1 MSLTAA
7 RESLQATL
15 LSRRNSAI
23 AAFAAL
29 AAAVSIGVLSDP
41 QLASAVG
48 EQVHQGVNGMQ
59 TVASMFAGRSPGE
72 RPKGALAKLKQLKH
86 KRAAAL
92 PLGRHVLPPAAAL
105 LGAPPAIIVPQPVAP
120 APIYDVVA
128 GGPPTVLP
136 PVPVPTGGGGGGP
149 PIVFPPVP
157 VPIGG
162 GGGGGAGGPPVLPGT
177 PPGGSGPPVL
187 PGTPP
192 PAGPPAL
199 PGIPP
204 PGGGG
209 GVFVPPP
216 INTTVVPPP
225 PPATSAVPE
234 PASWAMML
242 VGFAMVGG
250 ALRRKRRIGVHIV
263 AA

>member
-7 RESLQATL
+7 RESLQAML

-23 AAFAAL
+23 AAFVAL
-29 AAAVSIGVLSDP
+29 AAAVSIGVVSDA

-48 EQVHQGVNGMQ
+48 EQVHQGVNGMK
-59 TVASMFAGRSPGE
+59 TVASMLAGRSPGE

-105 LGAPPAIIVPQPVAP
+105 LGAPPAIIVPQPIAP

-162 GGGGGAGGPPVLPGT
+162 GGGGGGGPPVLPGT

-216 INTTVVPPP
+216 IITTVVPPP

>member
-15 LSRRNSAI
+15 LSRRNGAI
-23 AAFAAL
+23 AAFAGL

-48 EQVHQGVNGMQ
+48 EQVHQGVNGMK
-59 TVASMFAGRSPGE
+59 TVASMLAGRSPRE

-92 PLGRHVLPPAAAL
+92 PLGHHVLPPAAAVL
-105 LGAPPAIIVPQPVAP
+105 AAPPAIIVPPPIAP
-120 APIYDVVA
+120 APLYDVVA
-128 GGPPTVLP
+128 GGPPIVLP
-136 PVPVPTGGGGGGP
+136 PVPILTGGGGGGGGP
-149 PIVFPPVP
+149 PV
-157 VPIGG
+157 
-162 GGGGGAGGPPVLPGT
+162 
-177 PPGGSGPPVL
+177 
-187 PGTPP
+187 
-192 PAGPPAL
+192 L

-216 INTTVVPPP
+216 IITTVVPPP

>member
-1 MSLTAA
+1 MSLTVV

-15 LSRRNSAI
+15 LSRRNGAI
-23 AAFAAL
+23 AAFAGL

-41 QLASAVG
+41 QVASAVG
-48 EQVHQGVNGMQ
+48 QGVHQGVNGMK
-59 TVASMFAGRSPGE
+59 TVASMLAGRSPGE

-105 LGAPPAIIVPQPVAP
+105 LGAPPAIIVPQPIAP

-128 GGPPTVLP
+128 GGPPIMLP
-136 PVPVPTGGGGGGP
+136 PVPILTGGGGGGGGGP
-149 PIVFPPVP
+149 PV
-157 VPIGG
+157 
-162 GGGGGAGGPPVLPGT
+162 
-177 PPGGSGPPVL
+177 
-187 PGTPP
+187 
-192 PAGPPAL
+192 L

-216 INTTVVPPP
+216 IITTAVPPP
-225 PPATSAVPE
+225 PPVTSAVPE

-242 VGFAMVGG
+242 VGFALVAG
-250 ALRRKRRIGVHIV
+250 ALRRKRRIAVQIV

>member
-7 RESLQATL
+7 RESLQAML

-23 AAFAAL
+23 AAFVAL
-29 AAAVSIGVLSDP
+29 AAAVSIGVVSDP

-48 EQVHQGVNGMQ
+48 EQVHQGVNGMK
-59 TVASMFAGRSPGE
+59 TVASMLAGRSPGE

-92 PLGRHVLPPAAAL
+92 PLGHHVLPPAAAVL
-105 LGAPPAIIVPQPVAP
+105 AAPPAIIVPPPIAP
-120 APIYDVVA
+120 APLYDVVA
-128 GGPPTVLP
+128 GGPPIVLP
-136 PVPVPTGGGGGGP
+136 PVPILTGGGGGGGGP
-149 PIVFPPVP
+149 PV
-157 VPIGG
+157 
-162 GGGGGAGGPPVLPGT
+162 
-177 PPGGSGPPVL
+177 
-187 PGTPP
+187 
-192 PAGPPAL
+192 L

-216 INTTVVPPP
+216 IITTAVPPP
-225 PPATSAVPE
+225 PPVTSAVPE

-242 VGFAMVGG
+242 VGFALVAG
-250 ALRRKRRIGVHIV
+250 ALRRKRRIAVQIV

>member
-1 MSLTAA
+1 M
-7 RESLQATL
+7 L

-23 AAFAAL
+23 AAFVAL
-29 AAAVSIGVLSDP
+29 AAAVSIGVVSDP

-48 EQVHQGVNGMQ
+48 EQVHQGVNGMK
-59 TVASMFAGRSPGE
+59 TVASMLAGRSPGE

-105 LGAPPAIIVPQPVAP
+105 LGAPPAIIVPQPIAP

-128 GGPPTVLP
+128 GGPPIMLP
-136 PVPVPTGGGGGGP
+136 PVPILTGGGGGGGGGP
-149 PIVFPPVP
+149 PV
-157 VPIGG
+157 
-162 GGGGGAGGPPVLPGT
+162 
-177 PPGGSGPPVL
+177 
-187 PGTPP
+187 
-192 PAGPPAL
+192 L

-216 INTTVVPPP
+216 IITTAVPPP
-225 PPATSAVPE
+225 PPVTSAVPE

-242 VGFAMVGG
+242 VGFALVAG
-250 ALRRKRRIGVHIV
+250 ALRRKRRIAVQIV

>member
-7 RESLQATL
+7 RESLQAML

-23 AAFAAL
+23 AAFVAL
-29 AAAVSIGVLSDP
+29 AAAVSIGVVSDA

-48 EQVHQGVNGMQ
+48 EQVHQGVNGMK
-59 TVASMFAGRSPGE
+59 TVASMLAGRSPGE

-92 PLGRHVLPPAAAL
+92 PLGHHVLPPAAAVL
-105 LGAPPAIIVPQPVAP
+105 AAPPAIIVPPPIAP
-120 APIYDVVA
+120 APLYDVVA
-128 GGPPTVLP
+128 GGPPIVLP
-136 PVPVPTGGGGGGP
+136 PVPILTGGGGGGGGP
-149 PIVFPPVP
+149 PV
-157 VPIGG
+157 
-162 GGGGGAGGPPVLPGT
+162 
-177 PPGGSGPPVL
+177 
-187 PGTPP
+187 
-192 PAGPPAL
+192 L

-216 INTTVVPPP
+216 IITTAVPPP
-225 PPATSAVPE
+225 PPVTSAVPE

-242 VGFAMVGG
+242 VGFALVAG
-250 ALRRKRRIGVHIV
+250 ALRRKRRIAVQIV

>member
-15 LSRRNSAI
+15 LSRRNGAI
-23 AAFAAL
+23 AAFAGF

-48 EQVHQGVNGMQ
+48 QGVHQGVNGMK
-59 TVASMFAGRSPGE
+59 TVASMLAGRSPGE

-105 LGAPPAIIVPQPVAP
+105 LGAPPAIIVPQPIAP

-128 GGPPTVLP
+128 GGPPIMLP
-136 PVPVPTGGGGGGP
+136 PVPILTGGGGGG
-149 PIVFPPVP
+149 
-157 VPIGG
+157 
-162 GGGGGAGGPPVLPGT
+162 GGPPVLPGT

-216 INTTVVPPP
+216 IITTVVPPP